1 MTVGANGQAQVG
13 SDAGLRTVRFGEQS
27 EYEGSRAPASPLAS
41 GLRHASPQQG
51 MSQKLTVLILALL
64 LGLQP
69 VTTDLYLPALPAI
82 TEGFAANMGQAQLTL
97 TALLLAFGLSQLIW
111 GPLSDRFGRRP
122 ILLWGM
128 SAYTAAS
135 IACTLA
141 PDMAWLIAG
150 RTVQGIAMGAGVMAA
165 RAIVRDLFQPAQGA
179 NVMSQGLTGLGII
192 ACLCAPLGGML
203 TDWLG
208 WRIALLML
216 AAFGAGTL
224 ALLAWRLQET
234 LAHPNPHALSLRPLL
249 HANLEILRHPVFLTW
264 CALSSA
270 SYLGL
275 FTFLASSSF
284 VFIHFM
290 GFSKTAY
297 GFLMLSMS
305 LSYILGTF
313 WCRWMLR
320 RTSVHR
326 TVAIAATLTLTGGVS
341 MTALAW
347 AGQGQ
352 AWYGAWAIMVPMY
365 LFMIGHGVHQPCG
378 QSGAV
383 APFPHRAGTASAL
396 NGFLMMLG
404 AFAMGAWL
412 GTHMDHPVFALTHGL
427 LLWAVIITVV
437 AWTAVQRHGRP
448 LTAPAGATA

>member
-1 MTVGANGQAQVG
+1 M
-13 SDAGLRTVRFGEQS
+13 
-27 EYEGSRAPASPLAS
+27 P
-41 GLRHASPQQG
+41 
-51 MSQKLTVLILALL
+51 QKLLVLILALL

-82 TEGFAANMGQAQLTL
+82 TQGFGAGMGQAQLTL
-97 TALLLAFGLSQLIW
+97 TALLLAFGLSQLVW

-128 SAYTAAS
+128 GAYTLAS
-135 IACTLA
+135 VACALA
-141 PDMAWLIAG
+141 PDMAWLISG

-165 RAIVRDLFQPAQGA
+165 RAVVRDLFQPLQGA
-179 NVMSQGLTGLGII
+179 TVMSQGLTGLGII
-192 ACLCAPLGGML
+192 ACACAPLGGML
-203 TDWLG
+203 TDALG
-208 WRIALLML
+208 WRYALLAL
-216 AAFGAGTL
+216 AVFGAATL
-224 ALLAWRLQET
+224 ALLAWRFEET
-234 LAHPNPHALSLRPLL
+234 LAQPDPHALSAGPLFR
-249 HANLEILRHPVFLTW
+249 ANLDILRNPVFLTW
-264 CALSSA
+264 CALSAS

-284 VFIHFM
+284 VFVTFM
-290 GFSKTAY
+290 GYSKTAY

-305 LSYILGTF
+305 LSYIVGTF

-326 TVAIAATLTLTGGVS
+326 TVGIAAILTITGGVG
-341 MTALAW
+341 MAALAY

-352 AWYGAWAIMVPMY
+352 DWYGAWAVMVPMY
-365 LFMIGHGVHQPCG
+365 IFMLGHGVHQPCG

-383 APFPHRAGTASAL
+383 APFPQRAGTASAL

-404 AFAMGAWL
+404 AFFMGAWL
-412 GTHMDHPVFALTHGL
+412 STHMDRPVFALAHGV
-427 LLWAVIITVV
+427 LLWAIVITLV

-448 LTAPAGATA
+448 VLIATAAA

>member
-1 MTVGANGQAQVG
+1 M
-13 SDAGLRTVRFGEQS
+13 
-27 EYEGSRAPASPLAS
+27 P
-41 GLRHASPQQG
+41 
-51 MSQKLTVLILALL
+51 QKLIVLFLALL

-82 TEGFAANMGQAQLTL
+82 TQGFGAGMGQAQLTL
-97 TALLLAFGLSQLIW
+97 TALLLAFGLSQLVW
-111 GPLSDRFGRRP
+111 GPLSDRYGRRP

-128 SAYTAAS
+128 GAYTLASAAC
-135 IACTLA
+135 ALA

-165 RAIVRDLFQPAQGA
+165 RAVVRDLFQPAQGA
-179 NVMSQGLTGLGII
+179 TVMSQGLTGLGII
-192 ACLCAPLGGML
+192 ACACAPLGGVL

-216 AAFGAGTL
+216 AVFGAATL
-224 ALLAWRLQET
+224 ALLFWRFEET
-234 LAHPNPHALSLRPLL
+234 LARPDPHALSARPLIR
-249 HANLEILRHPVFLTW
+249 ANLDILRNPVFQTW

-284 VFIHFM
+284 VFVSFM
-290 GFSKTAY
+290 GYSKTAY

-305 LSYILGTF
+305 LSYIVGTF

-326 TVAIAATLTLTGGVS
+326 TVGIAAVLTITGGVS
-341 MTALAW
+341 MVTLAY

-352 AWYGAWAIMVPMY
+352 DWYGAWAVMVPMY
-365 LFMIGHGVHQPCG
+365 IFMLGHGVHQPCG

-404 AFAMGAWL
+404 AFFMGGWL
-412 GTHMDHPVFALTHGL
+412 GTHMDQPVFALAHGI
-427 LLWAVIITVV
+427 LLWAVIITAV

-448 LTAPAGATA
+448 VLKTAQAA

>member
-1 MTVGANGQAQVG
+1 M
-13 SDAGLRTVRFGEQS
+13 
-27 EYEGSRAPASPLAS
+27 P
-41 GLRHASPQQG
+41 
-51 MSQKLTVLILALL
+51 QKLIVLILALL

-82 TEGFAANMGQAQLTL
+82 TQGFGAGMSRAQLTL
-97 TALLLAFGLSQLIW
+97 TALLLAFGLSQLVW

-128 SAYTAAS
+128 GAYTLAS
-135 IACTLA
+135 VACAFA

-150 RTVQGIAMGAGVMAA
+150 RTLQGIAMGAGVMAA
-165 RAIVRDLFQPAQGA
+165 RAVVRDLFQPSQGA
-179 NVMSQGLTGLGII
+179 TVMSQGLTGLGII
-192 ACLCAPLGGML
+192 ACACAPLGGML

-208 WRIALLML
+208 RRIALLML
-216 AAFGAGTL
+216 AVFGAATL
-224 ALLAWRLQET
+224 ALLYWRFEET
-234 LAHPNPHALSLRPLL
+234 LARPDPHALSARPLIQ
-249 HANLEILRHPVFLTW
+249 ANLDILRNPVFLTW
-264 CALSSA
+264 CALSA
-270 SYLGL
+270 GSYLGL

-284 VFIHFM
+284 VFVTFM
-290 GFSKTAY
+290 GYSKTAY

-326 TVAIAATLTLTGGVS
+326 TVGTAAVLTITGGIS
-341 MTALAW
+341 MAALAY

-352 AWYGAWAIMVPMY
+352 DWYGAWAVMGPMY
-365 LFMIGHGVHQPCG
+365 IFMVGHGVHQPCG

-383 APFPHRAGTASAL
+383 APFPNRAGTASAL

-404 AFAMGAWL
+404 AFFMGGWL
-412 GTHMDHPVFALTHGL
+412 GTHMDSPVFALAHGL
-427 LLWAVIITVV
+427 LLCAVFITFV
-437 AWTAVQRHGRP
+437 AWTGVQRHGRP
-448 LTAPAGATA
+448 LVTSVTPT

>member
-1 MTVGANGQAQVG
+1 M
-13 SDAGLRTVRFGEQS
+13 
-27 EYEGSRAPASPLAS
+27 P
-41 GLRHASPQQG
+41 
-51 MSQKLTVLILALL
+51 QKLIVLFLALL

-82 TEGFAANMGQAQLTL
+82 TQGFGAGMGQAQLTL
-97 TALLLAFGLSQLIW
+97 TALLLAFGLSQLVW

-128 SAYTAAS
+128 GAYTLASAAC
-135 IACTLA
+135 ALA

-165 RAIVRDLFQPAQGA
+165 RAVVRDLFQPAQGA
-179 NVMSQGLTGLGII
+179 TVMSQGLTGLGII
-192 ACLCAPLGGML
+192 ACACAPLGGVL

-216 AAFGAGTL
+216 AVFGAATL
-224 ALLAWRLQET
+224 ALLFWRFEET
-234 LAHPNPHALSLRPLL
+234 LARPDPHALSARPLIR
-249 HANLEILRHPVFLTW
+249 ANLDILRNPVFQTW

-284 VFIHFM
+284 VFVSFM
-290 GFSKTAY
+290 GYSKTAY

-305 LSYILGTF
+305 LSYIVGTF

-326 TVAIAATLTLTGGVS
+326 TVGIAAVLTITGGVS
-341 MTALAW
+341 MVALAY

-352 AWYGAWAIMVPMY
+352 DWYGAWAVMVPMY
-365 LFMIGHGVHQPCG
+365 IFMLGHGVHQPCG

-404 AFAMGAWL
+404 AFFMGGWL
-412 GTHMDHPVFALTHGL
+412 GTHMDQPVFALAHGI
-427 LLWAVIITVV
+427 LLWAVIITAV

-448 LTAPAGATA
+448 VLKTAQAA

>member
-1 MTVGANGQAQVG
+1 MT
-13 SDAGLRTVRFGEQS
+13 
-27 EYEGSRAPASPLAS
+27 
-41 GLRHASPQQG
+41 G
-51 MSQKLTVLILALL
+51 MPQKLIVLILALL

-82 TEGFAANMGQAQLTL
+82 TQGFGAGMGQAQLTL
-97 TALLLAFGLSQLIW
+97 TALLLAFGLSQLVW

-128 SAYTAAS
+128 GAYTLAS
-135 IACTLA
+135 VACALA

-165 RAIVRDLFQPAQGA
+165 RAVVRDLFQPTQGA
-179 NVMSQGLTGLGII
+179 TVMSQGLTGLGII
-192 ACLCAPLGGML
+192 ACACAPLGGML
-203 TDWLG
+203 TDTLG
-208 WRIALLML
+208 WRYALLGL
-216 AAFGAGTL
+216 AVFGAATL
-224 ALLAWRLQET
+224 ALLAWRFEET
-234 LAHPNPHALSLRPLL
+234 LAQPDPHALSAGPLL
-249 HANLEILRHPVFLTW
+249 RANLDILRNPVFLTW
-264 CALSSA
+264 CALSAS

-284 VFIHFM
+284 VFVTFM
-290 GFSKTAY
+290 GYSKTAY

-305 LSYILGTF
+305 LSYIVGTF

-326 TVAIAATLTLTGGVS
+326 TVGIAAILTITGGVS
-341 MTALAW
+341 MAALAY

-352 AWYGAWAIMVPMY
+352 DWYGAWAVMVPMY
-365 LFMIGHGVHQPCG
+365 IFMLGHGVHQPCG

-383 APFPHRAGTASAL
+383 APFPLRAGTASAL

-404 AFAMGAWL
+404 AFFMGGWL
-412 GTHMDHPVFALTHGL
+412 GTHMDRPVFALAHGL
-427 LLWAVIITVV
+427 LLCAVFITFV
-437 AWTAVQRHGRP
+437 AWTGVQRHGRP
-448 LTAPAGATA
+448 VVSLAKPA

>member
-1 MTVGANGQAQVG
+1 M
-13 SDAGLRTVRFGEQS
+13 
-27 EYEGSRAPASPLAS
+27 P
-41 GLRHASPQQG
+41 
-51 MSQKLTVLILALL
+51 QKLIVLFLALL

-82 TEGFAANMGQAQLTL
+82 TQGFGAGMGQAQLTL
-97 TALLLAFGLSQLIW
+97 TALLLAFGLSQLVW

-128 SAYTAAS
+128 GAYTLASAAC
-135 IACTLA
+135 ALA

-165 RAIVRDLFQPAQGA
+165 RAVVRDLFQPAQGA
-179 NVMSQGLTGLGII
+179 TVMSQGLTGLGII
-192 ACLCAPLGGML
+192 ACACAPLGGVL

-216 AAFGAGTL
+216 AVFGAATL
-224 ALLAWRLQET
+224 ALLFWRFEET
-234 LAHPNPHALSLRPLL
+234 LARPDPHALSARPLIR
-249 HANLEILRHPVFLTW
+249 ANLDILRNPVFQTW

-284 VFIHFM
+284 VFVSFM
-290 GFSKTAY
+290 GYSKTAY

-305 LSYILGTF
+305 LSYIVGTF

-326 TVAIAATLTLTGGVS
+326 TVGIAAVLTITGGVS
-341 MTALAW
+341 MVALAY

-352 AWYGAWAIMVPMY
+352 DWYGAWAVMVPMY
-365 LFMIGHGVHQPCG
+365 IFMLGHGVHQPCG

-396 NGFLMMLG
+396 NGFLMMLD
-404 AFAMGAWL
+404 AFFMGGWL
-412 GTHMDHPVFALTHGL
+412 GTHMDQPVFALAHGI
-427 LLWAVIITVV
+427 LLWAVIITAV

-448 LTAPAGATA
+448 VLKTAQAA

>member
-1 MTVGANGQAQVG
+1 MT
-13 SDAGLRTVRFGEQS
+13 S
-27 EYEGSRAPASPLAS
+27 
-41 GLRHASPQQG
+41 
-51 MSQKLTVLILALL
+51 MSQKLIVLILALL

-69 VTTDLYLPALPAI
+69 VTTDLYLPALPVI
-82 TEGFAANMGQAQLTL
+82 TQGFGAGMGQAQLTL

-128 SAYTAAS
+128 AAYTLAS
-135 IACTLA
+135 VACALA
-141 PDMAWLIAG
+141 PSMAWLIAG

-165 RAIVRDLFQPAQGA
+165 RAVVRDLFQPLQGA
-179 NVMSQGLTGLGII
+179 TVMSQGLTGLGII
-192 ACLCAPLGGML
+192 ACACAPLGGML

-216 AAFGAGTL
+216 AVFGAVTL
-224 ALLAWRLQET
+224 ALLFWRFEET
-234 LAHPNPHALSLRPLL
+234 LARPDPHVLSAGPLVR
-249 HANLEILRHPVFLTW
+249 ANLDILRHPVFLTW
-264 CALSSA
+264 CALSAS

-284 VFIHFM
+284 VFVSFM
-290 GFSKTAY
+290 GYSKTAY

-305 LSYILGTF
+305 LSYIIGTF

-326 TVAIAATLTLTGGVS
+326 TVGIAAILTITGGGG
-341 MTALAW
+341 MAALAY

-352 AWYGAWAIMVPMY
+352 DWYGAWAVMVPMY
-365 LFMIGHGVHQPCG
+365 IFMLGHGVHQPCG

-383 APFPHRAGTASAL
+383 APFPRRAGTASAL

-404 AFAMGAWL
+404 AFFLGGWL
-412 GTHMDHPVFALTHGL
+412 GTHMDRPVFALAHGL
-427 LLWAVIITVV
+427 LLCAVCITIV
-437 AWTAVQRHGRP
+437 AWTAVQKHGRP
-448 LTAPAGATA
+448 LVTASGSA

>member
-1 MTVGANGQAQVG
+1 M
-13 SDAGLRTVRFGEQS
+13 
-27 EYEGSRAPASPLAS
+27 P
-41 GLRHASPQQG
+41 
-51 MSQKLTVLILALL
+51 QKLIVLFLALL

-82 TEGFAANMGQAQLTL
+82 TQGFGAGMGQAQLTL
-97 TALLLAFGLSQLIW
+97 TALLLAFGLSQLVW

-128 SAYTAAS
+128 GAYTLASAAC
-135 IACTLA
+135 ALA

-165 RAIVRDLFQPAQGA
+165 RAVVRDLFQPAQGA
-179 NVMSQGLTGLGII
+179 TVMSQGLTGLGII
-192 ACLCAPLGGML
+192 ACACAPLGGML

-216 AAFGAGTL
+216 AVFGAATL
-224 ALLAWRLQET
+224 ALLFWRFEET
-234 LAHPNPHALSLRPLL
+234 LARPDPHALRTKPLIR
-249 HANLEILRHPVFLTW
+249 ANLDILRNPVFLTW
-264 CALSSA
+264 CALSA
-270 SYLGL
+270 GSYLGL

-284 VFIHFM
+284 VFVSFM
-290 GFSKTAY
+290 GYSKTAY

-305 LSYILGTF
+305 LSYIVGTF

-320 RTSVHR
+320 HTSVHR
-326 TVAIAATLTLTGGVS
+326 TVGIAAVLTITAGVS
-341 MTALAW
+341 MAALAY

-352 AWYGAWAIMVPMY
+352 DWYGAWAVMVPMY
-365 LFMIGHGVHQPCG
+365 IFMLGHGVHQPCG

-404 AFAMGAWL
+404 AFFMGGWL
-412 GTHMDHPVFALTHGL
+412 GTHMDRPVFALAHGI
-427 LLWAVIITVV
+427 LLWAVFITVV

-448 LTAPAGATA
+448 VLTAAQAA

>member
-1 MTVGANGQAQVG
+1 M
-13 SDAGLRTVRFGEQS
+13 
-27 EYEGSRAPASPLAS
+27 P
-41 GLRHASPQQG
+41 
-51 MSQKLTVLILALL
+51 QKLIVLILALL

-82 TEGFAANMGQAQLTL
+82 TQGFGSGMGQAQLTL
-97 TALLLAFGLSQLIW
+97 TALLLAFGLSQLVW

-128 SAYTAAS
+128 GAYTLAS
-135 IACTLA
+135 VACALA

-165 RAIVRDLFQPAQGA
+165 RAVVRDLFQPLQGA
-179 NVMSQGLTGLGII
+179 TVMSQGLTGLGII
-192 ACLCAPLGGML
+192 ACACAPLGGML
-203 TDWLG
+203 TDALG
-208 WRIALLML
+208 WRYALLAL
-216 AAFGAGTL
+216 AVFGAATL
-224 ALLAWRLQET
+224 ALLAWRFEET
-234 LAHPNPHALSLRPLL
+234 LAQPDPHALSAGPLFR
-249 HANLEILRHPVFLTW
+249 ANLDILRNPVFLTW
-264 CALSSA
+264 CALSAS

-284 VFIHFM
+284 VFVTFM
-290 GFSKTAY
+290 GYSKTAY

-305 LSYILGTF
+305 LSYIVGTF

-326 TVAIAATLTLTGGVS
+326 TVGIAAILTITGGVG
-341 MTALAW
+341 MAALAY

-352 AWYGAWAIMVPMY
+352 DWYGAWAVMVPMY
-365 LFMIGHGVHQPCG
+365 IFMLGHGVHQPCG

-404 AFAMGAWL
+404 AFFMGGWL
-412 GTHMDHPVFALTHGL
+412 GTHMDRPVFALAHGL
-427 LLWAVIITVV
+427 LLCAVFITFV
-437 AWTAVQRHGRP
+437 AWTGVQRHGRP
-448 LTAPAGATA
+448 VVTSAKPA

>member
-1 MTVGANGQAQVG
+1 M
-13 SDAGLRTVRFGEQS
+13 
-27 EYEGSRAPASPLAS
+27 P
-41 GLRHASPQQG
+41 
-51 MSQKLTVLILALL
+51 QKLIVLILALL

-82 TEGFAANMGQAQLTL
+82 TPGFGAGMGQAQLTL
-97 TALLLAFGLSQLIW
+97 TALLLAFGLSQLVW
-111 GPLSDRFGRRP
+111 GPMSDRFGRKP

-128 SAYTAAS
+128 AAYTLAS
-135 IACTLA
+135 VACALA
-141 PDMAWLIAG
+141 PSMAWLIAG
-150 RTVQGIAMGAGVMAA
+150 RTLQGIAMGAGVMAA
-165 RAIVRDLFQPAQGA
+165 RAVVRDLFAPAQGA
-179 NVMSQGLTGLGII
+179 TVMSQALTGLGII
-192 ACLCAPLGGML
+192 ACACAPLGGLL
-203 TDWLG
+203 TDGLG
-208 WRIALLML
+208 WRVALLAL
-216 AAFGAGTL
+216 AVFGAATW
-224 ALLAWRLQET
+224 ALLAWRFEET
-234 LAHPNPHALSLRPLL
+234 LARPDPHALQIKPLIR
-249 HANLEILRHPVFLTW
+249 ANLDILRHPTFLTW

-284 VFIHFM
+284 VFIQSM
-290 GFSKTAY
+290 AYSKTAY

-326 TVAIAATLTLTGGVS
+326 TVAIAAVLTLTGGVG
-341 MTALAW
+341 MVALAY

-352 AWYGAWAIMVPMY
+352 DWYGAWAVMVPMY
-365 LFMIGHGVHQPCG
+365 IFMIGHGVHQPCG

-404 AFAMGAWL
+404 AFFMGGWL
-412 GTHMDHPVFALTHGL
+412 STHLDRPVFALAHGL
-427 LLWAVIITVV
+427 LLWALVITCV
-437 AWTAVQRHGRP
+437 AWTSVQRHGRP
-448 LTAPAGATA
+448 QSVRATA